1 MDHGGIAIRIG
12 VRHGGASEI
21 GNQLADFL
29 FCYIRFQRNSMAAG
43 GLRDVD
49 GTLDIRRAGL
59 PQVVDD
65 IAQRLGDVLIR
76 IGCGNGRDDERRAAE
91 MFNGKSK

>member
-1 MDHGGIAIRIG
+1 
-12 VRHGGASEI
+12 
-21 GNQLADFL
+21 
-29 FCYIRFQRNSMAAG
+29 MAAS

-76 IGCGNGRDDERRAAE
+76 IRGGNGRDDERRAAK
-91 MFNGKSK
+91 MLNGKSK